1 MTAKTVHGDTKRA
14 IEFLR
19 RWPTAYPHLV
29 AIRIDDQTHKG
40 SAPEGRA
47 FTQADL
53 VDGGA
58 VEKWINERQG
68 KANIYF
74 SVNGL
79 TTALN
84 KKAEKTDVSKVV
96 AFQVDID
103 VPAGEDQAAFAE
115 QIIEQMRAFKPEPSV
130 IIMSGGGAQAFW
142 LLRPDDRLKIDGD
155 PAKAEAAECYT
166 RGLEDAFSKLG
177 LGKVDAC
184 HNVDRIMRLPGTINV
199 PDASKIAKG
208 RKRALAELVHFTDVT
223 HPISAFTPAEP
234 KSKSSA
240 KKQNAKKPVTPLP
253 HYEVIGVDDPRLSKL
268 TAKWKEIGFLGKVD
282 GKYGDDRS
290 RAVLAFATACFRYG
304 IPEDVT
310 ASCLMTWK
318 IGQHIRDQRDVMRA
332 LNRTLERAK
341 ACVAT
346 ADPMEMIDQQA
357 VAPIIEPVDLWG
369 NFPPPKLPR
378 GLLPKLIEDYA
389 FTTRANMGADPGG
402 VAMAALATCAAATPD
417 SIKLQMKKHSDD
429 WQEAARLWVGLVGLP
444 STKKSPIISAAVK
457 PLETVDGALVKQYGY
472 AMDAY
477 KKLDADERKA
487 TEPPP
492 QRRLRL
498 GDTTIEAAQEVMVG
512 SPEGVLLH
520 QDELSG
526 WFGSMDKYGG
536 NRGAAKDRGFW
547 LQSYNGGEYALN
559 RVGRG
564 VALIPNLSVSVLGGI
579 QPDVIRRLAAE
590 GGDDGFLQR
599 LLLIVLSPAV
609 VGQDVVTP
617 PDGSAYARLVKR
629 LPELMRPR
637 ECEMGE
643 PISLRFDEG
652 AQSLREQLER
662 KHLDLTHWEAI
673 NPKLASHI
681 GKYDG
686 LFGRLCVLW
695 HCIEHSEEDRLPP
708 EVTEATARRVGDFL
722 HKFILLHA
730 IAFYSGILNL
740 ADDHDRL
747 AAVAGYILAR
757 KLEVVTNRDIQRGD
771 RTMRKLSKRD
781 TETVFEQLEA
791 FGWLSSG
798 DRRGQWK
805 VNPLVHQRFTER
817 GRQEADR
824 RAATRELI
832 NAQAGGAP
840 AHAPQ

>member
-1 MTAKTVHGDTKRA
+1 MSDKTPQGDTKQA
-14 IEFLR
+14 IAFLL
-19 RWPTAYPHLV
+19 RWPTTYPHLV
-29 AIRIDDQTHKG
+29 ALKIDPVTHEMIG
-40 SAPEGRA
+40 IEGRA
-47 FTQADL
+47 FTPADL

-58 VEKWINERQG
+58 VEKWINARQG

-74 SVNGL
+74 TVNSL
-79 TTALN
+79 KTVLN
-84 KKAEKTDVSKVV
+84 KKPMGIDVSDVV

-103 VPAGEDQAAFAE
+103 VPADEDQAAVAE
-115 QIIEQMRAFKPEPSV
+115 QIVEQMRAFKPTPSV
-130 IIMSGGGAQAFW
+130 IIASGGGAQGFW
-142 LLRPDDRLKIDGD
+142 LLRPEDRIKIGGD
-155 PAKAEAAECYT
+155 ASKAEAAECYT
-166 RGLEDAFSKLG
+166 RGLEDAVKKLG

-199 PDASKIAKG
+199 PDARKIAKG
-208 RKRALAELVHFTDVT
+208 RKPALATLVYFNDLA
-223 HPISAFTPAEP
+223 HPLSAFAPAGP

-240 KKQNAKKPVTPLP
+240 KKKKTKKPVKPPP
-253 HYEVIGVDDPRLSKL
+253 HYEVIDVDDPRLSKL

-282 GKYGDDRS
+282 GKYGGDRS
-290 RAVLAFATACFRYG
+290 RAVLAFATACLGVG
-304 IPEDVT
+304 IAEDVI

-318 IGQHIRDQRDVMRA
+318 IGQHIRDQFDVVRA
-332 LNRTLERAK
+332 LSRTMECAK
-341 ACVAT
+341 AYVTT
-346 ADPMEMIDQQA
+346 ADPMELIDQQA

-378 GLLPKLIEDYA
+378 GLLPKLIENYA
-389 FTTRANMGADPGG
+389 FTTGANMGADPGG

-417 SIKLQMKKHSDD
+417 SIKLQMKEHSDD

-457 PLETVDGALVKQYGY
+457 PLEKLDGELVKQYGY

-477 KKLDADERKA
+477 NKLDADERKT
-487 TEPPP
+487 TERPL

-536 NRGAAKDRGFW
+536 NRGAAKDRSFW
-547 LQSYNGGEYALN
+547 LQSYNGGQYALN

-617 PDGSAYARLVKR
+617 PDVSAYARLVKR

-637 ECEMGE
+637 ECVMGE

-652 AQSLREQLER
+652 AQSLRKQLER
-662 KHLDLTHWEAI
+662 KHLDLTQWETI

-722 HKFILLHA
+722 HEFILPHA

-781 TETVFEQLEA
+781 TEAVFEQLEA
-791 FGWLSSG
+791 LGWLSSG

-805 VNPLVHQRFTER
+805 VNPLVHQRFAER

-832 NAQAGGAP
+832 NAQAGGEP